1 MKPAPGI
8 AEVIEEVTRT
18 DRGRLLSA
26 LIREL
31 RDFQL
36 AEDALQD
43 AAEAALV
50 HWGRGVPSDPRAW
63 LLRVARRKAI
73 DRIRRAG
80 RWRDRAA
87 ILPRWPRPIRPPPP
101 NRRLTSPMSAFA

>member
-1 MKPAPGI
+1 MTDQSGPDPA
-8 AEVIEEVTRT
+8 AALQDTVAR

-50 HWGRGVPSDPRAW
+50 HWARSGVPTDPRAW
-63 LLRVARRKAI
+63 LLRVGRRKAI
-73 DRIRRAG
+73 D
-80 RWRDRAA
+80 
-87 ILPRWPRPIRPPPP
+87 
-101 NRRLTSPMSAFA
+101 